1 VLDGLKKYFYP
12 CMRKCW
18 SRDLEMPQERSPV
31 MVLILGIITL
41 GIYLIYWLYQAFKQV
56 LEDSDSSPVLWLIG
70 MLVPLLNVVIIWKFS
85 MTVEEYS
92 GGETDGIL
100 IFILYLVFA
109 PAAIYIIQRD
119 LNTGL
124 EKRQQAAMDDDSGEQ
139 ETPEQ

>member
-1 VLDGLKKYFYP
+1 
-12 CMRKCW
+12 
-18 SRDLEMPQERSPV
+18 MPQERSPV

-70 MLVPLLNVVIIWKFS
+70 MLVPLLNVVILWKFS